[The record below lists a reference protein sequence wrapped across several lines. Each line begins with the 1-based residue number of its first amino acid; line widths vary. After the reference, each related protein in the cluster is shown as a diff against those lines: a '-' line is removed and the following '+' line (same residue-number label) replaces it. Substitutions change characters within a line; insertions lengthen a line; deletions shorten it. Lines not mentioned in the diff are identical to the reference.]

1 MMLMRHLDMKKKND
15 ERRRNIEKMRLE
27 KEKEKERRNE
37 TKKME
42 LEILSEMR
50 KPVEDMALPD
60 SKQLPELER
69 IEKLKLSGE
78 AFANILMVFEFLHN
92 FGETLGFDME
102 SLPTMTSFQA
112 ALLNEDPESEE
123 ELLSIMS
130 HLVVCA
136 IEDPGVPMPLKTL
149 TILGQNLRQ
158 ADITNTNLSEIL
170 RLFIQARA
178 MAEIKLF
185 HGLLPP
191 EPKDRKEAIHDLF
204 INADEAYTKLL
215 EANASYK
222 LSLHLKLKTFLCLN
236 ATIKSEIVAFLC
248 NELMSNKAVVN
259 QIEVTMENTHVMKR
273 KKLILENKV
282 KKLRILHN
290 RKYKL
295 KSDVGKILAEDSST
309 NLSGVGSNSECQSET
324 GEDKEDSMSVISES
338 NCDTPTTKS
347 RKRKGRSVTPKNKKK
362 VEEDVEEEHVD
373 EDEDSDLSDIDDE
386 KEEDEEDAT
395 LSAEDLQKKI
405 ERITKLSRKKSEDFT
420 FVNNTLRGSDLGQD
434 RYRRRYWQ
442 LAHAGGIFVEALE
455 SCEPWKLATRGLN
468 PDDER
473 KDSLDE
479 DEDQSPPA
487 KKLKIDEEN
496 IKEEDVDTK
505 SESMDTSNPEA
516 VTCLSEAE
524 AALSK
529 LGSDILVTPK
539 AEARTESKF
548 KPHMSSSAGQLNL
561 VNHTTYFSMSLPPML
576 LNGASI
582 TITPKE
588 SSPGANAYNS
598 SERTEKP
605 WFCLAARES
614 SPEAGSEPPETCVE
628 YDFHPARA
636 RPGDSDTNTQ
646 IALMEKKLEIV
657 KQMNKE
663 TARNPIPKD
672 KCYGWWKLSELE
684 SLAAFEAAVHQKGTR
699 EQNLVLNIRKGFE
712 AMSESTKKVPAEEI
726 DILDDEE
733 YESELSEN
741 IVEIVPGAPAP
752 DDRQM
757 FSKQVALRCEKY
769 ILEQVEALEDK
780 VATGSMQVPGWVMPD
795 RPLVDT
801 LEFRASCE
809 EKTEGDERLDAVEV
823 VRERLIELE
832 AAIERRYLKAPLGF
846 SQEVTLKKITEKKD
860 DEEEDMEVDEE
871 ESNVKEND
879 EAGGE
884 AELTSENHDESGEAN
899 EGEEKPKTR
908 GLPRGLVT
916 WREAV
921 KNASNAAQLA
931 MAFYVLETSI
941 AWDKSIMKASCQFC
955 HGGENES
962 ALLLC
967 DGCDKGF
974 HTYCFKPPITK
985 IPEGDW

>member
-204 INADEAYTKLL
+204 INADEPYTKLL

-295 KSDVGKILAEDSST
+295 KSDVGKLLAEDSST
-309 NLSGVGSNSECQSET
+309 NLSGVGSTSECQSET
-324 GEDKEDSMSVISES
+324 GDDKEDSMSVISES

-362 VEEDVEEEHVD
+362 AEEEVEEANVD

-386 KEEDEEDAT
+386 REEDDEDAT

-420 FVNNTLRGSDLGQD
+420 FVNNTLRGTDLGQD

-473 KDSLDE
+473 KYSLDE
-479 DEDQSPPA
+479 DLSPPA
-487 KKLKIDEEN
+487 KKLKMDEEN

-505 SESMDTSNPEA
+505 SESMDISNPEP
-516 VTCLSEAE
+516 VTRQSETE

-539 AEARTESKF
+539 AEARVESKF
-548 KPHMSSSAGQLNL
+548 KPRMSSSAGQLNL

-588 SSPGANAYNS
+588 SSPGANAYSS

-614 SPEAGSEPPETCVE
+614 SPEAGSESPDACVE
-628 YDFHPARA
+628 CDFHPARA

-672 KCYGWWKLSELE
+672 KCYGWWKLAELE

-752 DDRQM
+752 DDAHM
-757 FSKQVALRCEKY
+757 FS
-769 ILEQVEALEDK
+769 
-780 VATGSMQVPGWVMPD
+780 
-795 RPLVDT
+795 
-801 LEFRASCE
+801 
-809 EKTEGDERLDAVEV
+809 
-823 VRERLIELE
+823 
-832 AAIERRYLKAPLGF
+832 
-846 SQEVTLKKITEKKD
+846 
-860 DEEEDMEVDEE
+860 
-871 ESNVKEND
+871 
-879 EAGGE
+879 
-884 AELTSENHDESGEAN
+884 
-899 EGEEKPKTR
+899 
-908 GLPRGLVT
+908 
-916 WREAV
+916 
-921 KNASNAAQLA
+921 
-931 MAFYVLETSI
+931 
-941 AWDKSIMKASCQFC
+941 
-955 HGGENES
+955 
-962 ALLLC
+962 
-967 DGCDKGF
+967 
-974 HTYCFKPPITK
+974 
-985 IPEGDW
+985 